1 MTIRLF
7 ALCCGLV
14 LLTGCSGAWMKP
26 AASQQEFGED
36 RSECLR
42 EAERPGGSVFINP
55 LTGTPGQEGH
65 TDSHRFHA
73 CMVEHGWSQSGS

>member
-14 LLTGCSGAWMKP
+14 FLTGCGSPWTKP
-26 AASQQEFGED
+26 GTNQQAFGED
-36 RSECLR
+36 RSECLK

-55 LTGTPGQEGH
+55 MNGFFGQEGH
-65 TDSHRFHA
+65 TDSRLFHA
-73 CMVEHGWSQSGS
+73 CMVEHGWFQNGG